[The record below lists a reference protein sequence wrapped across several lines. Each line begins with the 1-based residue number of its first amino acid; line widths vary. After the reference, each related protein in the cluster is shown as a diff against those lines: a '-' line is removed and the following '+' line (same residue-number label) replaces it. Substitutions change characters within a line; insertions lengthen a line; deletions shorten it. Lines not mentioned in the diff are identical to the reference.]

1 MRIIHGEGFRDK
13 EREEARETIVSNLAI
28 TVYLIISQMDLNK
41 SEDEDG
47 RKLMKLSRNLLHL
60 LSASEE
66 KEVLQYIYELN
77 SFEGKRFS
85 NEIFVIILTTIVEA
99 GPGDEETQIDEGR
112 TRVDLLREIWSNY
125 RFRNSLSGLTLFKLP
140 DSALY
145 FLSHFERIL
154 SETFVPLSEDIIRMR
169 RATTGIQETLL
180 HFGEV
185 NFRLVDVGGQRSE
198 RKKWIHCFEDVSS
211 IIFIASLAEYNL
223 QLVEDQSVNRLGI
236 FL

>member
-1 MRIIHGEGFRDK
+1 M
-13 EREEARETIVSNLAI
+13 
-28 TVYLIISQMDLNK
+28 
-41 SEDEDG
+41 
-47 RKLMKLSRNLLHL
+47 
-60 LSASEE
+60 
-66 KEVLQYIYELN
+66 
-77 SFEGKRFS
+77 
-85 NEIFVIILTTIVEA
+85 TTIAGA
-99 GPGDEETQIDEGR
+99 GPGDDGTQIDKEET
-112 TRVDLLREIWSNY
+112 TRADLLREIWSNY
-125 RFRNSLSGLTLFKLP
+125 KFRNSLSGLTLFKLP

-145 FLSHFERIL
+145 FLSHFDRIL
-154 SETFVPLSEDIIRMR
+154 CETFVPLSEDIIRMR

-236 FL
+236 FLSSL

>member
-1 MRIIHGEGFRDK
+1 MF
-13 EREEARETIVSNLAI
+13 
-28 TVYLIISQMDLNK
+28 
-41 SEDEDG
+41 
-47 RKLMKLSRNLLHL
+47 LSFIR
-60 LSASEE
+60 
-66 KEVLQYIYELN
+66 
-77 SFEGKRFS
+77 
-85 NEIFVIILTTIVEA
+85 TIVEA
-99 GPGDEETQIDEGR
+99 DHGDEETETDDEGR
-112 TRVDLLREIWSNY
+112 TREDLLREVWSNY
-125 RFRNSLSGLTLFKLP
+125 KFRDSLGGLTLFKLP

-154 SETFVPLSEDIIRMR
+154 CDSFVPLSEDIIRMR

>member
-1 MRIIHGEGFRDK
+1 M
-13 EREEARETIVSNLAI
+13 
-28 TVYLIISQMDLNK
+28 
-41 SEDEDG
+41 
-47 RKLMKLSRNLLHL
+47 
-60 LSASEE
+60 
-66 KEVLQYIYELN
+66 
-77 SFEGKRFS
+77 
-85 NEIFVIILTTIVEA
+85 
-99 GPGDEETQIDEGR
+99 R
-112 TRVDLLREIWSNY
+112 TRTDLLREIWSNY
-125 RFRNSLSGLTLFKLP
+125 KFRDSLGGLTLFKLP
-140 DSALY
+140 DSAIY
-145 FLSHFERIL
+145 FLSHFDRIV
-154 SETFVPLSEDIIRMR
+154 SSSFVPLSEDIIRMR

>member
-1 MRIIHGEGFRDK
+1 MFLNDEADLEYDETERD
-13 EREEARETIVSNLAI
+13 
-28 TVYLIISQMDLNK
+28 
-41 SEDEDG
+41 
-47 RKLMKLSRNLLHL
+47 
-60 LSASEE
+60 
-66 KEVLQYIYELN
+66 
-77 SFEGKRFS
+77 
-85 NEIFVIILTTIVEA
+85 
-99 GPGDEETQIDEGR
+99 DEER
-112 TRVDLLREIWSNY
+112 TRADLLREIWSNY
-125 RFRNSLSGLTLFKLP
+125 KFRDSLGGLTLFKLP

-145 FLSHFERIL
+145 FLSHFDRIL
-154 SETFVPLSEDIIRMR
+154 CETFVPLSEDIIRMR

-236 FL
+236 FLYNI